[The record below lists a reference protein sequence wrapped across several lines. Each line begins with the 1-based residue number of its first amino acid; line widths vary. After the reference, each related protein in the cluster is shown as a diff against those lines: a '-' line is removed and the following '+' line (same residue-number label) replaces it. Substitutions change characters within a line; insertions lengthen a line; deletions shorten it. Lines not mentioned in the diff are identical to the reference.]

1 MVWNHNRDLEHH
13 HQGERNP
20 LTAAISKDEGQTWE
34 HIKDIENHIG
44 YDSAYAAVTF
54 VDDEALVTYY
64 TRATSTY
71 QESVKLKILSIEWFY
86 Q

>member
-1 MVWNHNRDLEHH
+1 MVWNHNVDFDHH

-20 LTAAISKDEGQTWE
+20 LSAAISKDEGQTWE
-34 HIKDIENHIG
+34 NIKDIENHVG

-64 TRATSTY
+64 TGSTSAY
-71 QESVKLKILSIEWFY
+71 GDSVMLKIFSIDWFY